1 MRISDWSSDVCSS
14 DLIVTSC
21 EEARSA
27 AALHDHEVIVLDIA
41 LPDGSGLDLLRDW
54 RGSGMTTPILL
65 LTARGLVEDR
75 LGGLDA
81 GADDYLCKPFDLM
94 ELAARI
100 RELQRRATGRAE
112 ALLTVRDLTLALARR
127 RATLAGK
134 LISLSRREFAVLRLL
149 AGYPAIGRA
158 HV

>member
-27 AALHDHEVIVLDIA
+27 AALHAHEVIVLDIA

-65 LTARGLVEDR
+65 LTARGLVADR
-75 LGGLDA
+75 LGGLAA
-81 GADDYLCKPFDLM
+81 GADAYLCKPFALM
-94 ELAARI
+94 ERAARS
-100 RELQRRATGRAE
+100 RAFQRRPNGRCAAPMPAAELQ
-112 ALLTVRDLTLALARR
+112 
-127 RATLAGK
+127 
-134 LISLSRREFAVLRLL
+134 
-149 AGYPAIGRA
+149 P
-158 HV
+158 